1 MLNGQWWHGGD
12 VDAENIAEPK
22 QDPVLK
28 GAGLPKPQ
36 TRSGPTFPFLVGRVA
51 AGGIDYGT
59 PDRLFETVG
68 RSLLSW
74 ISDMAGSF
82 TVRRLHAGNWPTAAR
97 RQQQGAIL
105 VDEGDDHEQGLP
117 CFSALG
123 FSRLSF
129 GTEHFES

>member
-1 MLNGQWWHGGD
+1 MHPNSLAALCEMLNGQWWHGGD

-22 QDPVLK
+22 QDPVLI

-74 ISDMAGSF
+74 ISDMAVHSRF
-82 TVRRLHAGNWPTAAR
+82 VAYTPANWHEAAKQSEASR
-97 RQQQGAIL
+97 HPGQQG
-105 VDEGDDHEQGLP
+105 G
-117 CFSALG
+117 
-123 FSRLSF
+123 
-129 GTEHFES
+129 